1 MAIYF
6 VIKTHFDLF
15 SLFLEA
21 EACCERS
28 QDIVDR
34 ITDAAATLESLLIF
48 EF

>member
-1 MAIYF
+1 MAIYL
-6 VIKTHFDLF
+6 VRAHFDFF

-28 QDIVDR
+28 QDILDR
-34 ITDAAATLESLLIF
+34 ITDAAATLESLLIL

>member
-1 MAIYF
+1 MASPPAS
-6 VIKTHFDLF
+6 KAHFYHF

-34 ITDAAATLESLLIF
+34 ITDAAATLESPLIL

>member
-1 MAIYF
+1 MAVYL
-6 VIKTHFDLF
+6 VNKAHFDLS

-28 QDIVDR
+28 QDILDR
-34 ITDAAATLESLLIF
+34 ITDAAATLESLLIL